1 MPLLFTWRV
10 HSFSSLHSVTL
21 FKVIRETI
29 HRRIADSN
37 RAHGIF
43 QCQNSILC
51 LMNSKS
57 KLSVNRFYKPL
68 YLVGLFGNHIS
79 LIIKKSQSID
89 ATVLYSLEDI
99 LGQTEVYFT

>member
-29 HRRIADSN
+29 HRRIEYSN

-43 QCQNSILC
+43 QCQYSILF
-51 LMNSKS
+51 LMNFDSK
-57 KLSVNRFYKPL
+57 NRYFKPL
-68 YLVGLFGNHIS
+68 YFLVLFGNHTS

-89 ATVLYSLEDI
+89 ATVLYTSLEDI